1 MKTREIPLLTKI
13 AYPKKR
19 KVLIR
24 SYDLQLYSSGTKY
37 ILGKPLVNKYQL
49 SSKSR
54 ALEGPGMS
62 KFYDFIITYPLHLG
76 VSNSVF
82 PNFDLTLSLLV

>member
-19 KVLIR
+19 KVHIR

-54 ALEGPGMS
+54 ALEGPGISNEKSFMTS
-62 KFYDFIITYPLHLG
+62 SLH
-76 VSNSVF
+76 
-82 PNFDLTLSLLV
+82 TRYT